1 MVSYRSCLAEKEFH
15 PNAPKSKRK
24 KKKQCFTWDT
34 SSNEAA
40 LLVLIWSQP
49 KPLVCEQAQY
59 TSALRHQVVSAS
71 AVHAFFLPWNDVSR

>member
-1 MVSYRSCLAEKEFH
+1 MYLSQKE
-15 PNAPKSKRK
+15 K
-24 KKKQCFTWDT
+24 KKKKRYFIWDT
-34 SSNEAA
+34 SSKEAA